1 MNAQERYQIWLDK
14 LEEQDPMRQELLQM
28 AGSAETIE
36 DCFYREIEFGTA
48 GLRGICGA
56 GCNRMNRFTVGRA
69 TQGIAEY
76 ILESGL
82 DPERGVVIAYDCRY
96 HSREFSELAA
106 EILAGNGIRA
116 WLFPDMRPTPEM
128 SFAIRRL
135 GAVSGI
141 NMTASHNPKEYNG
154 YKVYWEDGAQ
164 ISGQVSDGMLKK
176 ILAHDL
182 FDEFPRM
189 PLQNAVEEGLCCML
203 DLDMDDAYLEF
214 VESMAMR

>member
-14 LEEQDPMRQELLQM
+14 LEEQDPMRQKLLQM

-154 YKVYWEDGAQ
+154 
-164 ISGQVSDGMLKK
+164 
-176 ILAHDL
+176 
-182 FDEFPRM
+182 
-189 PLQNAVEEGLCCML
+189 
-203 DLDMDDAYLEF
+203 
-214 VESMAMR
+214 

>member
-14 LEEQDPMRQELLQM
+14 LEKQDPMRQELLQM

-82 DPERGVVIAYDCRY
+82 DPERGVVLYAPKYFPGY
-96 HSREFSELAA
+96 PGTELQKLLT
-106 EILAGNGIRA
+106 EKTRI
-116 WLFPDMRPTPEM
+116 
-128 SFAIRRL
+128 
-135 GAVSGI
+135 
-141 NMTASHNPKEYNG
+141 
-154 YKVYWEDGAQ
+154 
-164 ISGQVSDGMLKK
+164 
-176 ILAHDL
+176 
-182 FDEFPRM
+182 
-189 PLQNAVEEGLCCML
+189 
-203 DLDMDDAYLEF
+203 
-214 VESMAMR
+214 